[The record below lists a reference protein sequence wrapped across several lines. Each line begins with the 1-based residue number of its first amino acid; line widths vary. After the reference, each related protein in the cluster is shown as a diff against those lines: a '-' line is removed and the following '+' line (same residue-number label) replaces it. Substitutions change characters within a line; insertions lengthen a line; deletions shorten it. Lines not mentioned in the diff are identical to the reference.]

1 MIGFD
6 ICRIL
11 SQQSVVYQNFIGLF
25 HLNEL
30 PEKIECHNFA
40 IINDSNHWF
49 VIHRNLFDEIEVFNS
64 LGRNPSVFSKVKNHY
79 STAKS
84 FVTNSTQ
91 LQSDNCTLCGE
102 FTIFFVVKRYYDP
115 DVSFLQFMNQHFS
128 SNQNRNQQRVEK
140 FVNRLK
146 NGRRF

>member
-1 MIGFD
+1 MLGFD

-11 SQQSVVYQNFIGLF
+11 SHQSVVYQNFIGLF
-25 HLNEL
+25 HLDEL
-30 PEKIECHNFA
+30 PEKIECHKFA

-64 LGRNPSVFSKVKNHY
+64 LGRNSSVTSKVKFHF

-91 LQSDNCTLCGE
+91 LQSDVCELCGE
-102 FTIFFVVKRYYDP
+102 FTIFYIVKRYYNP
-115 DVSFLQFMNQHFS
+115 DVSFLHFMNQHFS
-128 SNQNRNQQRVEK
+128 SNQERNEKRVEK
-140 FVNRLK
+140 FINRLK
-146 NGRRF
+146 NGRRL